1 MTRRAGAFLGGRK
14 TTSPEKFDRHVR
26 RELADWQEFRI
37 RTALGMEFRQTSR
50 VLLARPVWMPA
61 WLYRR
66 LLRSI
71 VIETREIKA
80 R

>member
-1 MTRRAGAFLGGRK
+1 MRRAEAFLGRRK

-26 RELADWQEFRI
+26 RELATWQEHRI

-50 VLLARPVWMPA
+50 VLIVKPTWMPGA
-61 WLYRR
+61 LYRC
-66 LLRSI
+66 LMRSI
-71 VIETREIKA
+71 VIETRDGGA

>member
-1 MTRRAGAFLGGRK
+1 MTRRAEAFLGQRK
-14 TTSPEKFDRHVR
+14 TTSPAKFDRHVR

-50 VLLARPVWMPA
+50 VLLVKPRWMPGA
-61 WLYRR
+61 IYRR

-71 VIETREIKA
+71 VIETKDVAA